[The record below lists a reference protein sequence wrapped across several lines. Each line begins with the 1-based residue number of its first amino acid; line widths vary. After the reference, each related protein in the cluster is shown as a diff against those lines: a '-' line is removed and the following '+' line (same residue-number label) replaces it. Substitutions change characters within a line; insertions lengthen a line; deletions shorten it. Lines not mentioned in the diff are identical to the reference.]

1 MGGLR
6 TLFALLL
13 ALIGF
18 SASAVHAAPEPVT
31 VRVALYPYVP
41 GPYSL
46 FMLLAREFQKR
57 NAGVMLELVE
67 VDPAKDYYGDG
78 LMTLSADVYEIDT
91 ILLNEMLPRLA
102 PLALPL
108 DGFTDEAK
116 AAVTRDGQVY
126 AVPHWLC
133 GNFLFYRKGDSALR
147 DASTWSE
154 LLGILQRRNKGMVL
168 DLYGR
173 LTLGEWYLT
182 LLAERLGMEAAQQS
196 ILRTDTPDPAVVED
210 LKMILAG
217 CPTGFCRSPSLHAKT
232 GFYARAF
239 ARGEAAAFVGYSEA
253 LHHALQEM
261 IDNCGLGTACLSP
274 DDIAVRRLP
283 AIAGTAV
290 SGIGWVDGL
299 AVSWDAAGPVRDAA
313 LKFIAFAT
321 SPDGYAAALK
331 PIPGEASRY
340 LLPARVGVKVEDSP
354 LYPDL
359 TAAHA
364 GRVTASKP
372 GVNAAL
378 QTLSKALNCLLPI
391 DRTDLTALAGCQRR

>member
-13 ALIGF
+13 LLTGF
-18 SASAVHAAPEPVT
+18 CASAVQAAPEPVT

-46 FMLLAREFQKR
+46 FMLLAREFQKQ
-57 NAGVMLELVE
+57 NAGVTLELVE

-78 LMTLSADVYEIDT
+78 LVTLSADVYEIDT

-102 PLALPL
+102 PLSLPL

-116 AAVTRDGQVY
+116 AAVTRNGQVY

-133 GNFLFYRKGDSALR
+133 GNFLFYRKGDSAIR
-147 DASTWSE
+147 DASSWSD
-154 LLGILQRRNKGMVL
+154 LLRILQQRTKGIVF

-182 LLAERLGMEAAQQS
+182 LLAERIGVEAAQTS
-196 ILRTDTPDPAVVED
+196 VLHAAAPDPAVVED
-210 LKMILAG
+210 MKMILAG

-274 DDIAVRRLP
+274 DDVAVRRLP
-283 AIAGTAV
+283 ALAGAAA

-299 AVSWDAAGPVRDAA
+299 AISRDAAGPVRDAA

-331 PIPGEASRY
+331 PIPGEAPRY

-359 TAAHA
+359 MAAHA
-364 GRVTASKP
+364 GRVTASMP

-378 QTLSKALNCLLPI
+378 QILSKTLNCLLPI
-391 DRTDLTALAGCQRR
+391 DRTDVTALAGCERR